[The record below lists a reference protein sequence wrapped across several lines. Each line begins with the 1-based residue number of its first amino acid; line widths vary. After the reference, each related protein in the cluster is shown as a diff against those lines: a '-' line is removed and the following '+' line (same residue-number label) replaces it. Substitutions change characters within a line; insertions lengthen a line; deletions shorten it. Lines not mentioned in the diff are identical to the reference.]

1 MEEDQS
7 NSSLCFQF
15 DERDVETITKVKMGL
30 GGGGV
35 LTSILAIAIIAASKR
50 FRRKFIYRLVGYLMF
65 TALLESVAYILE
77 EVPLDYSSN
86 HVALRNET
94 IFKILCVGAGVYAQF
109 NLQRGWKTLW
119 YAGSWYTYCCWR
131 CVTMPL
137 GVGEGE
143 NPVLPG
149 RSVESE
155 YRS

>member
-30 GGGGV
+30 GGVGV

-50 FRRKFIYRLVGYLMF
+50 FRRKFVYRLVGYLMF
-65 TALLESVAYILE
+65 TALLESLAYILE

-86 HVALRNET
+86 HIALRNET

-109 NLQRGWKTLW
+109 AAWLETLW

-131 CVTMPL
+131 CVAMPL
-137 GVGEGE
+137 GVGKGE

-149 RSVESE
+149 RSVELV